1 MTGNAADLYG
11 GQPPADPA
19 AAAAQLAALDADQT
33 ALAERIVQPWWYD
46 VALGL
51 LLFGFF
57 SSYSSHSIGVIAGA
71 LVLFLAGTAGLVAAY
86 RRITG
91 VWWDARTVGP
101 VQERVRRAISQWTAG
116 YFVLFALGGAAE
128 FLLDLRG
135 AMVVVG
141 AVLGAS
147 AGLLSRWV
155 TRIYVAG
162 LRAGR

>member
-1 MTGNAADLYG
+1 MTGSAPLEEGAVADSD
-11 GQPPADPA
+11 Q
-19 AAAAQLAALDADQT
+19 AAAQLAALRADQV
-33 ALAERIVQPWWYD
+33 ALAGRIVQPWWYD

-51 LLFGFF
+51 LLFGFS
-57 SSYSSHSIGVIAGA
+57 SSYSSHDVWVIAGA
-71 LVLFLAGTAGLVAAY
+71 LVLLLAGIAGLVAAY
-86 RRITG
+86 QRITG
-91 VWWDARTVGP
+91 VWWDAREVGP
-101 VQERVRRAISQWTAG
+101 VQERVRRAIRRWTAG

-141 AVLGAS
+141 AVLGVS

>member
-1 MTGNAADLYG
+1 MTGGPLDGDGSVATRD
-11 GQPPADPA
+11 Q
-19 AAAAQLAALDADQT
+19 AAAQLAALQSDRAAVADR
-33 ALAERIVQPWWYD
+33 LMQPWWYD

-57 SSYSSHSIGVIAGA
+57 GSYSSRSTWVIAGA
-71 LVLFLAGTAGLVAAY
+71 LVVFLAGCAGLMAAY

-91 VWWDARTVGP
+91 VWWDARKVGP
-101 VQERVRRAISQWTAG
+101 VQERVQRATRWWAIG
-116 YFVLFALGGAAE
+116 FLGLYCVGAAAE

-135 AMVVVG
+135 AMVVV
-141 AVLGAS
+141 AAFLGAS